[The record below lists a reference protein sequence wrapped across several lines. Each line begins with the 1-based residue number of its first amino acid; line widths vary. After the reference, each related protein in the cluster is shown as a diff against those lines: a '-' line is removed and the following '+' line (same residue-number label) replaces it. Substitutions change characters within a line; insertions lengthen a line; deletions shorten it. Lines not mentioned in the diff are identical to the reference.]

1 MQCASLS
8 TEFNRGAIKK
18 RGNLEKRLRLLHLE
32 LESLDE
38 LIDLVTDLSQGRRSY
53 DLEFFVGL
61 SVGRV
66 HPAGVNFILG
76 HQGEEECMEVSDAL
90 TIAEVGWVTVGLE
103 VEVML
108 QVLEDFLH
116 LYAFPVEHVLEEALE
131 VHSRSSVGLDLVEV
145 LLRVGH
151 LLGILILEVVAFHLS
166 LVSVID

>member
-8 TEFNRGAIKK
+8 TESNRGAIKK
-18 RGNLEKRLRLLHLE
+18 RGNLESRLRLLHLE

-38 LIDLVTDLSQGRRSY
+38 LIDLVTDLSQGRSSY
-53 DLEFFVGL
+53 VVEFFEGL
-61 SVGRV
+61 SVGLV
-66 HPAGVNFILG
+66 HPAGVNFLLG
-76 HQGEEECMEVSDAL
+76 HQGEEECMEVSDAH

-103 VEVML
+103 VEGVL
-108 QVLEDFLH
+108 PVLEEFMH
-116 LYAFPVEHVLEEALE
+116 IYAFPIEHVLEEYME
-131 VHSRSSVGLDLVEV
+131 VLSRSSVGLDLVEV